1 MSNGNT
7 ENQHRSEK
15 HASNFAFML
24 ITLIHDNPLRRR
36 FDDPIK
42 TLKSAGLKPGLR
54 VLEVG
59 CGPGFFTIPA
69 ADIVGN
75 EGVVYALDVHPRAIG
90 RVQKKIQSKGIKNV
104 RTMLTNASDIGLPG
118 QSIDL
123 AFMFGLPYIIG
134 GQINVIRE
142 IHRILKPGGILSYK
156 KTRGA
161 EKKLIED
168 LRKQG
173 LIYSGKQKRIF
184 FFTKEGASKRPGVKS
199 ALDSC

>member
-134 GQINVIRE
+134 GQKIVIRE
-142 IHRILKPGGILSYK
+142 IHRILKPGGIVSYK

-173 LIYSGKQKRIF
+173 LIYSGKQKKIL
-184 FFTKEGASKRPGVKS
+184 FFTKEDASKRPGVKS

>member
-1 MSNGNT
+1 MKNKI
-7 ENQHRSEK
+7 EERYH
-15 HASNFAFML
+15 HSNFAFRTISLM
-24 ITLIHDNPLRRR
+24 HDNPLL
-36 FDDPIK
+36 PIFRNPYRL
-42 TLKSAGLKPGLR
+42 LKAAGIKPGQK

-173 LIYSGKQKRIF
+173 LIYSGKQKKIF

>member
-1 MSNGNT
+1 MSYEINKRRCRF
-7 ENQHRSEK
+7 NQSSRI
-15 HASNFAFML
+15 AFMIISL
-24 ITLIHDNPLRRR
+24 MHDNPLL
-36 FDDPIK
+36 PI
-42 TLKSAGLKPGLR
+42 LKNPYKILRAAGLKPGQK
-54 VLEVG
+54 VVEVG

-69 ADIVGN
+69 ANIVGN
-75 EGVVYALDVHPRAIG
+75 EGVVYAVDVNPRAIE
-90 RVQKKIQSKGIKNV
+90 RVQKKTQSKGIKNV
-104 RTMLTNASDIGLPG
+104 RTMLTNASDTGLPE

-134 GQINVIRE
+134 GQKNVIRE

-173 LIYSGKQKRIF
+173 LIYSGKQRRIY
-184 FFTKEGASKRPGVKS
+184 FFTKEGAGESGI
-199 ALDSC
+199 

>member
-1 MSNGNT
+1 MLFDT
-7 ENQHRSEK
+7 ENRHRSEK

-42 TLKSAGLKPGLR
+42 ALKSAGLKPGLR

-75 EGVVYALDVHPRAIG
+75 EGVVYALDIHPRAIG

-104 RTMLTNASDIGLPG
+104 RTMLTNPSDIGLPG

-173 LIYSGKQKRIF
+173 LIYSGRHKRTILF
-184 FFTKEGASKRPGVKS
+184 NKKGASKRPGVKS